1 MKWHRIVVQSVV
13 NNVIK
18 FKCGDIIYNNE
29 YNHYGVILSQSITP
43 RGGDIVEYIWNRKD
57 TGNFFVPIVSPRYI
71 KHVIHRKLP
80 EDLKFLYDISDK
92 LAHVR
97 VDYVISG
104 ERWGTTIGYHKLLTQ
119 ILDSDNLSMVIERCV
134 DVNKGVFAGDKIFF
148 NEFEYWFMR
157 CWVKYDNV
165 EIRFYR
171 V

>member
-1 MKWHRIVVQSVV
+1 M
-13 NNVIK
+13 IK

-80 EDLKFLYDISDK
+80 EDLKFLYDISDR
-92 LAHVR
+92 LSHVR

-134 DVNKGVFAGDKIFF
+134 DVNKGVFAEDKVFF
-148 NEFEYWFMR
+148 NEFEYWTKR
-157 CWVKYDNV
+157 CLARHDSV
-165 EIRFYR
+165 EVRFYR
-171 V
+171 A

>member
-1 MKWHRIVVQSVV
+1 MT
-13 NNVIK
+13 K
-18 FKCGDIIYNNE
+18 FKCGDIIKDNE
-29 YNHYGVILSQSITP
+29 YNHYGVVLGQYITP
-43 RGGDIVEYIWNRKD
+43 RGGDIVEYIWNRQD

-80 EDLKFLYDISDK
+80 EDLKFLYDISDR
-92 LAHVR
+92 LSHVR

-119 ILDSDNLSMVIERCV
+119 VLDSDNLSMVIERCA
-134 DVNKGVFAGDKIFF
+134 DVNKGAFAGDKIFF
-148 NEFEYWFMR
+148 NELEYWFRR

>member
-1 MKWHRIVVQSVV
+1 MSL
-13 NNVIK
+13 NK
-18 FKCGDIIYNNE
+18 FKCGDIIKDNE
-29 YNHYGVILSQSITP
+29 YNHYGVVLRQYITP
-43 RGGDIVEYIWNRKD
+43 RGEDIVEYIWNRKD

-80 EDLKFLYDISDK
+80 EDLKFLYDISDR
-92 LAHVR
+92 LSHVR

-104 ERWGTTIGYHKLLTQ
+104 EIWGTTIGYHKLLTQ
-119 ILDSDNLSMVIERCV
+119 ILDSDNLSMVIERCA

-148 NEFEYWFMR
+148 NELEYFAR
-157 CWVKYDNV
+157 RRLAIEISA

>member
-1 MKWHRIVVQSVV
+1 MV
-13 NNVIK
+13 NNVTK
-18 FKCGDIIYNNE
+18 FKCGDIIYDNE

-43 RGGDIVEYIWNRKD
+43 RGGDIVEYIWNRQD

-80 EDLKFLYDISDK
+80 EDLKFLYDISDR
-92 LAHVR
+92 LSHVR

-134 DVNKGVFAGDKIFF
+134 DVNKGVFAEDKVFF
-148 NEFEYWFMR
+148 NEFEYWFR
-157 CWVKYDNV
+157 RRWVKYDNV

>member
-1 MKWHRIVVQSVV
+1 M
-13 NNVIK
+13 NNVPLNK

-43 RGGDIVEYIWNRKD
+43 RGGDIVEYIWNRQD
-57 TGNFFVPIVSPRYI
+57 TGNFYVPIASPRYI
-71 KHVIHRKLP
+71 KHVTHRKLP
-80 EDLKFLYDISDK
+80 EDLKFLYDISDR
-92 LAHVR
+92 LSHVR

-119 ILDSDNLSMVIERCV
+119 ILGSDNLSMVIERCV

-148 NEFEYWFMR
+148 NELEYFAR
-157 CWVKYDNV
+157 RRLAIEISA